1 MTKIRL
7 ILFFSMLAIIAILSY
22 LLSNSYGKID
32 NLTTIL
38 TDKEQ
43 IIKNKTA
50 QNASIVRQYNAEYVD
65 MRNAY
70 DKESNLRSD
79 YEKKL
84 AQAYK
89 DIDNYKRKVKDL
101 VNYTSVQIEAGDTVY
116 LPMPADCQ
124 RIEPI
129 KQKHIELD
137 FVYDTN
143 NRLTAIPYRYNAR
156 IYTLVQ
162 FTPKKKANG
171 KKHFPNWGVIW
182 GWDTNSI
189 TTIDDSNATVYNQV
203 SISFKK

>member
-1 MTKIRL
+1 MTKIR
-7 ILFFSMLAIIAILSY
+7 IIVFFSMLAIIAVLSY

-32 NLTTIL
+32 NLTTIV

-43 IIKNKTA
+43 IIKNKWA
-50 QNASIVRQYNAEYVD
+50 QNASIVKQFQADYVD

-70 DKESNLRSD
+70 EKESNLRSD

-89 DIDNYKRKVKDL
+89 DIDNYKRKIKDL
-101 VNYTSVQIEAGDTVY
+101 VSYTSVQIEAGDTVY

>member
-22 LLSNSYGKID
+22 LLRNSYGKID

-43 IIKNKTA
+43 IIKNKSA
-50 QNASIVRQYNAEYVD
+50 QNASIVKQFQADYVD

-70 DKESNLRSD
+70 EKESNLRSD

-89 DIDNYKRKVKDL
+89 DIDNYKRKIKDL
-101 VNYTSVQIEAGDTVY
+101 VSYTSVQIEAGDTVY

-124 RIEPI
+124 KIEPI

-203 SISFKK
+203 SISFK

>member
-7 ILFFSMLAIIAILSY
+7 ILFFSMLATIAILSY
-22 LLSNSYGKID
+22 LLRNSYGKID
-32 NLTTIL
+32 NLTTIV

-50 QNASIVRQYNAEYVD
+50 QNASIVRQYKADYTD

-70 DKESNLRSD
+70 EKEYSLRSD

-84 AQAYK
+84 AQAYN
-89 DIDNYKRKVKDL
+89 DIDNYKRKIKDL
-101 VNYTSVQIEAGDTVY
+101 VSYTSVQIEASDTVY

-171 KKHFPNWGVIW
+171 KKHFPNWGIIW

>member
-1 MTKIRL
+1 M
-7 ILFFSMLAIIAILSY
+7 FFSMLATIAVLSY
-22 LLSNSYGKID
+22 LLRNSYGKID
-32 NLTTIL
+32 NLTTIV

-43 IIKNKTA
+43 IIKNKSA
-50 QNASIVRQYNAEYVD
+50 QNASIVKQFQADYVD

-70 DKESNLRSD
+70 EKESNLRSD

-89 DIDNYKRKVKDL
+89 DIDNYKRKIKDL
-101 VNYTSVQIEAGDTVY
+101 VSYTSVQIEAGDTVY

-124 RIEPI
+124 KIEPI

-203 SISFKK
+203 SISFK

>member
-7 ILFFSMLAIIAILSY
+7 IVFFSMLATIAVLSY
-22 LLSNSYGKID
+22 LLRNSYGKID
-32 NLTTIL
+32 NLTTIV

-43 IIKNKTA
+43 IIKNKSA
-50 QNASIVRQYNAEYVD
+50 QNASIVKQFQADYVD

-70 DKESNLRSD
+70 EKESNLRSD

-89 DIDNYKRKVKDL
+89 DIDNYKRKIKDL
-101 VNYTSVQIEAGDTVY
+101 VSYTSVQIEAGDTVY

-124 RIEPI
+124 KIEPI

-203 SISFKK
+203 SISFK

>member
-7 ILFFSMLAIIAILSY
+7 IVFFSMLATIAVLSY
-22 LLSNSYGKID
+22 LLRNSYGKID

-43 IIKNKTA
+43 IIKNKSA
-50 QNASIVRQYNAEYVD
+50 QNASIVKQFQADYVD

-70 DKESNLRSD
+70 EKESNLRSD

-89 DIDNYKRKVKDL
+89 DIDNYKRKIKDL
-101 VNYTSVQIEAGDTVY
+101 VSYTSVQIEAGDTVY

-124 RIEPI
+124 KIEPI

-203 SISFKK
+203 SISFK